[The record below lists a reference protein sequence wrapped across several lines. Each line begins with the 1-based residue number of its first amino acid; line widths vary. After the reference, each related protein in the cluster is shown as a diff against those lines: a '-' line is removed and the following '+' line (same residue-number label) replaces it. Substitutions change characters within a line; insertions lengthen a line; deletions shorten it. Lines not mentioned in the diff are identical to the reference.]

1 MKYDQLTI
9 PNPCTQDWSSMTQ
22 DDTGKYCAHC
32 SKSVIDFSQLTDS
45 EMIQIL
51 EQSPDN
57 ICGRLRKEQ
66 LNRILIPPR
75 ATNNSK
81 FQTII
86 TAFLS
91 LVTIGDTRA
100 SDRQCTPV
108 EMVSFNGDSVFAQE
122 RVPKQQQQITDGVN
136 NMVQGWL
143 YDSLSKAPLIG
154 ATVLIRDTKT
164 GVIADAKGKFI
175 LTIPDSLLTPIIQLE
190 VKYFGYLDF
199 NINIDPKDLPITNA
213 VFYILPA
220 ESVCVL
226 GGIVGLKPKKWWQFW
241 K

>member
-1 MKYDQLTI
+1 MKHYQLTI
-9 PNPCTQDWSSMTQ
+9 PNPCTQDWSAMAQ
-22 DDTGKYCAHC
+22 NDIGKYCAHC
-32 SKSVIDFSQLTDS
+32 SKSVIDFSQLTDN

-57 ICGRLRKEQ
+57 ICGRLTKEQ
-66 LNRILIPPR
+66 LNRVLVSSG

-81 FQTII
+81 LYTII
-86 TAFLS
+86 VGFLS
-91 LVTIGDTRA
+91 MGITGDTRA
-100 SDRQCTPV
+100 SDRQRVPV
-108 EMVSFNGDSVFAQE
+108 EMILSKGDSAFAQE
-122 RVPKQQQQITDGVN
+122 RVPRQQEQITNGVN
-136 NMVQGWL
+136 NVVQGWL

-154 ATVLIRDTKT
+154 ATVLIRGTKT
-164 GVIADAKGKFI
+164 GVIADVKGKFI

-199 NINIDPKDLPITNA
+199 NINIDPKDLPITDA
-213 VFYILPA
+213 VFYLPPA
-220 ESVCVL
+220 EPACVI